1 MQNELLR
8 EFGAEK
14 VNRNRNT
21 RNSWQMSEEC
31 QEILKDLFDGTGKF
45 IVSSQSNTMESMEEI
60 IENNTSTENVYDQDD
75 YFNDNNLEPSW
86 NSGSDPNSSSNP
98 NSGSDSNN
106 NPWLVNSLE
115 EFTKLYYCCP
125 ECDVIE
131 SSKEKFVKHAL
142 DCHPKAK
149 ACLGN
154 LIIKE
159 EQKYV
164 DEDYYEIP
172 EPECEIKQEYDPLV
186 EQFDDDKSSVHAG
199 INSIN
204 LVKKNDTHIK
214 KFVKLQHEF

>member
-1 MQNELLR
+1 MSYYI
-8 EFGAEK
+8 G
-14 VNRNRNT
+14 RN
-21 RNSWQMSEEC
+21 QK
-31 QEILKDLFDGTGKF
+31 IDFDDSMLIFFSMMGL
-45 IVSSQSNTMESMEEI
+45 QSPWAINNMEE
-60 IENNTSTENVYDQDD
+60 
-75 YFNDNNLEPSW
+75 L
-86 NSGSDPNSSSNP
+86 
-98 NSGSDSNN
+98 
-106 NPWLVNSLE
+106 
-115 EFTKLYYCCP
+115 LYYCCP

-199 INSIN
+199 INSTN

-214 KFVKLQHEF
+214 NFVKLQHEF

>member
-86 NSGSDPNSSSNP
+86 NSSSDPNSSSNP
-98 NSGSDSNN
+98 NSGSDPNN

-199 INSIN
+199 KNSIN
-204 LVKKNDTHIK
+204 LVKKMIHTILK
-214 KFVKLQHEF
+214 IS

>member
-86 NSGSDPNSSSNP
+86 NSISDPNSSSNP
-98 NSGSDSNN
+98 NSSSDQNN

-115 EFTKLYYCCP
+115 EFTQ
-125 ECDVIE
+125 
-131 SSKEKFVKHAL
+131 KFVKSNS
-142 DCHPKAK
+142 KF
-149 ACLGN
+149 
-154 LIIKE
+154 
-159 EQKYV
+159 
-164 DEDYYEIP
+164 
-172 EPECEIKQEYDPLV
+172 LV
-186 EQFDDDKSSVHAG
+186 NQG
-199 INSIN
+199 
-204 LVKKNDTHIK
+204 
-214 KFVKLQHEF
+214 

>member
-31 QEILKDLFDGTGKF
+31 QEILKDLFDGTGKY

-86 NSGSDPNSSSNP
+86 NSVSYPNSSSNP
-98 NSGSDSNN
+98 NSSSDQNN

-199 INSIN
+199 KNSIN
-204 LVKKNDTHIK
+204 LVKKMIHILK
-214 KFVKLQHEF
+214 IS

>member
-86 NSGSDPNSSSNP
+86 NSSSDPNSSSNP
-98 NSGSDSNN
+98 NSGSDPNN

-186 EQFDDDKSSVHAG
+186 DQFDDDKSSVHAG

-204 LVKKNDTHIK
+204 LVKKMIHILK
-214 KFVKLQHEF
+214 IS

>member
-86 NSGSDPNSSSNP
+86 NSGSYPNSSSDPNSSSNP
-98 NSGSDSNN
+98 NSGSDPNN

-199 INSIN
+199 KNSIN
-204 LVKKNDTHIK
+204 LVKKMIHILK
-214 KFVKLQHEF
+214 IS

>member
-86 NSGSDPNSSSNP
+86 NSSSDPNSSSNP
-98 NSGSDSNN
+98 NSGSDPNN

-199 INSIN
+199 KNSIN
-204 LVKKNDTHIK
+204 LVKKMIHILK
-214 KFVKLQHEF
+214 IS

>member
-86 NSGSDPNSSSNP
+86 NSSIDPNTSSNP
-98 NSGSDSNN
+98 NSGSDPNN

-186 EQFDDDKSSVHAG
+186 DQFDDDKSSVHAG

-204 LVKKNDTHIK
+204 LVKKMIHILK
-214 KFVKLQHEF
+214 IS

>member
-45 IVSSQSNTMESMEEI
+45 IVSSQSNTMESMQEI

-75 YFNDNNLEPSW
+75 YFNENNLEPSW
-86 NSGSDPNSSSNP
+86 NSSSDPNSSSNP
-98 NSGSDSNN
+98 NSSSDSNN

-199 INSIN
+199 KNSIN
-204 LVKKNDTHIK
+204 LVKKI
-214 KFVKLQHEF
+214 

>member
-86 NSGSDPNSSSNP
+86 NSSSYTNSSSDPNSSSNP
-98 NSGSDSNN
+98 NN

-204 LVKKNDTHIK
+204 LVDAHIK
-214 KFVKLQHEF
+214 NFVKLQHQF

>member
-86 NSGSDPNSSSNP
+86 NSSSDPNTSSNP
-98 NSGSDSNN
+98 NSSSDPNN

-199 INSIN
+199 KNSIN
-204 LVKKNDTHIK
+204 LVKKMIHILK
-214 KFVKLQHEF
+214 IS